1 MGKEDVIDYVMTTP
15 GNPNRAVLSGM
26 LDSIAE
32 SGGGTVEVSKIK
44 LGTANGGGST
54 IASGVN
60 SFGGGGTTVDSKTLA
75 EVLGDKTIVSF
86 ELIVNGG
93 IATAGE
99 CHVMPSGSGTMPV
112 SILGISGKDA
122 IASEDYTKYLTVNGI
137 VNFGITGSAT
147 IDIYAICI

>member
-1 MGKEDVIDYVMTTP
+1 M
-15 GNPNRAVLSGM
+15 
-26 LDSIAE
+26 
-32 SGGGTVEVSKIK
+32 
-44 LGTANGGGST
+44 
-54 IASGVN
+54 
-60 SFGGGGTTVDSKTLA
+60 
-75 EVLGDKTIVSF
+75 LGDKTIVSF
-86 ELIVNGG
+86 EFIVNDG

-99 CHVMPSGSGTMPV
+99 CHFIVNSEPV

>member
-1 MGKEDVIDYVMTTP
+1 MAYEPKVWQCGDVVTADALNHIEQ
-15 GNPNRAVLSGM
+15 G
-26 LDSIAE
+26 IAE
-32 SGGGTVEVSKIK
+32 SGGSTVEVSKIK
-44 LGTANGGGST
+44 IGTANGGGST

-99 CHVMPSGSGTMPV
+99 CHVKPSGSGTMPV